1 MLVALGRVGQ
11 VEVAGVGQTEEA
23 AMLGALGLV
32 GQVEVGLVSVD
43 PAVGAAGLDPL
54 ALAPHIVL
62 GVLDYAAPARG
73 REGGREGGRGER
85 NEHTSKDVEV
95 GKGGRS
101 VR

>member
-54 ALAPHIVL
+54 ALAPHVVL
-62 GVLDYAAPARG
+62 GVLDHAAPAR
-73 REGGREGGRGER
+73 GREGGRGER

-101 VR
+101 AR